1 MKFKDA
7 VEEYLEY
14 VKSMLSDGTY
24 RCYKCHKNFP
34 VQELGEMKVKNINQ
48 KVILKYIDSQ
58 RKRNPEIKNITINK
72 QLKVIRQT
80 YNYIMKKPLNIG
92 LLKEARP
99 TIKTISKETIDK
111 IFTHFELNLYT
122 KYNFRNYVYFRLL
135 IETGLWLNEMNNI
148 LVKNID
154 FNDRSILVET
164 TKTDVNRY
172 VFFSEE
178 TSKLIQEL
186 IDRYELTKYLFVNF
200 EEESPTPISVSA
212 IENMIRRLKVKL
224 NIKENISPHKWRHT
238 FATKFARSNGNMEAL
253 RQILGHD
260 NLKTTQ
266 KYLHLNKK
274 DIMNAYNDVLD
285 KLTA

>member
-1 MKFKDA
+1 
-7 VEEYLEY
+7 
-14 VKSMLSDGTY
+14 
-24 RCYKCHKNFP
+24 
-34 VQELGEMKVKNINQ
+34 
-48 KVILKYIDSQ
+48 
-58 RKRNPEIKNITINK
+58 
-72 QLKVIRQT
+72 
-80 YNYIMKKPLNIG
+80 
-92 LLKEARP
+92 
-99 TIKTISKETIDK
+99 
-111 IFTHFELNLYT
+111 
-122 KYNFRNYVYFRLL
+122 
-135 IETGLWLNEMNNI
+135 MNNI

-238 FATKFARSNGNMEAL
+238 FATKFAKSNGNMEAL

>member
-1 MKFKDA
+1 MKFKNA

-14 VKSMLSDGTY
+14 VKSMHSDGTY
-24 RCYKCHKNFP
+24 RCYKCHKSFP
-34 VQELGEMKVKNINQ
+34 VQELGEINVKNINQ
-48 KVILKYIDSQ
+48 KVILKYIESQ
-58 RKRNPEIKNITINK
+58 RKRNPEIKNVTINK

-80 YNYIMKKPLNIG
+80 YKYIMKKPLNIE
-92 LLKEARP
+92 LLKEVRP

-111 IFTHFELNLYT
+111 IYTHYELNLNT

-135 IETGLWLNEMNNI
+135 LETGLRLNEMNNI
-148 LVKNID
+148 LIKNID
-154 FNDRSILVET
+154 FNDRSILVEI

-178 TSKLIQEL
+178 TGKLIKEL
-186 IDRYELTKYLFVNF
+186 IEKYELAKYLFINF
-200 EEESPTPISVSA
+200 EEGTSTPISISA

-224 NIKENISPHKWRHT
+224 KIKENISPHKWRHT

-274 DIMNAYNDVLD
+274 DIMKAYNDVLD